1 MLSGVRYMELVI
13 GNKNYST
20 WSLRAWLLLDAFELS
35 YTEIQVSL
43 VQENIKERLGKYSD
57 TSRVPVLI
65 DGSLKVWDSLAICEY
80 ISENYL
86 DGAGWPEKA
95 KDRAIARSIC
105 AEMHSGFAALRAEL
119 PMNCRAK
126 RKVDVSAAAKADI
139 RRIEEIWSKYAAE
152 SEDGEIRLFGRFS
165 IADCFFAPVVLRF
178 MTYGISLSA
187 KAEAYANSLL
197 QHRSV
202 VRWVTLAKQ
211 ETEIVVEDEAGEEE
225 VGES

>member
-1 MLSGVRYMELVI
+1 MEIVI
-13 GNKNYST
+13 GNRNYST
-20 WSLRAWLLLDAFELS
+20 WSLRAWLLLDAFGLS

-43 VQENIKERLGKYSD
+43 IQDKIEERLGKYSD

-86 DGAGWPEKA
+86 DGAGWPEKTD
-95 KDRAIARSIC
+95 DRAIARSIS
-105 AEMHSGFAALRAEL
+105 AEMHSGFSALRAEL

-126 RKVDVSAAAKADI
+126 RRISISEAAKADI
-139 RRIEEIWSKYAAE
+139 SRIEAIWSQYATE

-165 IADCFFAPVVLRF
+165 IADCFFAPVALRF
-178 MTYGISLSA
+178 MTYGIILSE

-197 QHRSV
+197 QHQSV
-202 VRWVTLAKQ
+202 VRWVSLAKQ
-211 ETEIVVEDEAGEEE
+211 ETEIIAEDEAGVEL
-225 VGES
+225 